1 MDKCADLLPDCFSFV
16 RGLVDS
22 QDLSLN
28 ISREMLQHD
37 RQLKLIAGRLEK
49 KIHSELLSMLRNKRE
64 QYEAFFK
71 NFGLQLK
78 YGVYDAFGAKKDL
91 LQDLLLF
98 YSSSEQKMVT
108 LEEYVGR
115 MKESQKYI
123 YYACGETV
131 DKIGLLP
138 QTELL
143 RDQGYEILYLTDDVD
158 EFALKMLYSFQEKHF
173 KSV

>member
-1 MDKCADLLPDCFSFV
+1 MDQRTIQILFALLRSAIC
-16 RGLVDS
+16 GT
-22 QDLSLN
+22 
-28 ISREMLQHD
+28 
-37 RQLKLIAGRLEK
+37 KLTE
-49 KIHSELLSMLRNKRE
+49 EERN
-64 QYEAFFK
+64 Y
-71 NFGLQLK
+71 
-78 YGVYDAFGAKKDL
+78 YSPDL

-158 EFALKMLYSFQEKHF
+158 EFALKMLYSFQEKQF
-173 KSV
+173 KSVSDKDLGLEDTAEQEETKKQNEEQGV